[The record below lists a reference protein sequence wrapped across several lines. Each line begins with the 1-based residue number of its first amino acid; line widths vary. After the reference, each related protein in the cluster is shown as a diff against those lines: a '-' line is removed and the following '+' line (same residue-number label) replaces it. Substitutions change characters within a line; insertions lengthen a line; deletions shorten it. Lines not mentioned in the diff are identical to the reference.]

1 MKIRRGF
8 VSNSS
13 STAFIITNK
22 TKKIKS
28 VVDFANETI
37 HLVKEF
43 NDDYDYDFTIEQ
55 FMQDAFA
62 RVVKSCPVKMRYY
75 SVMRMEMWLGMC
87 MIMLYGM
94 AVKQIHSN
102 GYFIIWLGRYKLT
115 KKRCD
120 DGRFE

>member
-1 MKIRRGF
+1 MKIRHGF

-22 TKKIKS
+22 TKKVKS

-37 HLVKEF
+37 HLVKQF

-62 RVVKSCPVKMRYY
+62 RGGKIVPGENEIMFGDEDGDVVGHVYDYALRDGGETDSFKW
-75 SVMRMEMWLGMC
+75 EFHH
-87 MIMLYGM
+87 M
-94 AVKQIHSN
+94 A
-102 GYFIIWLGRYKLT
+102 R
-115 KKRCD
+115 
-120 DGRFE
+120 